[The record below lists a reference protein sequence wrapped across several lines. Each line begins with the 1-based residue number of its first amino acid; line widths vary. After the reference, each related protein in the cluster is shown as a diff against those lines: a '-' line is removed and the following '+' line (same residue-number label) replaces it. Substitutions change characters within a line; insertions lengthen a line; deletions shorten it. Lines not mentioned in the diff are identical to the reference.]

1 MFGMNIRIDLKYT
14 DPMGNSKK
22 TNKIKNKC
30 RWDYR
35 QESPIARILPMPM
48 RNRSQISN
56 EKLLPSLPIKYD
68 QVCSGEKW
76 SIFRFNVDYGEEWP
90 IARVLPPAI

>member
-1 MFGMNIRIDLKYT
+1 
-14 DPMGNSKK
+14 MGLSAGKSNSK
-22 TNKIKNKC
+22 NFA
-30 RWDYR
+30 D
-35 QESPIARILPMPM
+35 AH
-48 RNRSQISN
+48 